1 MNNNIWECVCDRL
14 LKTVSK
20 NEFNNW
26 IQPLNF
32 QGIEDGVANFLAPTN
47 FIGTWVLRNYGE
59 MIQRHFITEGTVID
73 RVVFKVDSVS
83 SKKHIDNNNGIA
95 KK

>member
-1 MNNNIWECVCDRL
+1 MNNNIWESVCEGL

-26 IQPLNF
+26 IQPLDF

-59 MIQRHFITEGTVID
+59 MIQRHFISEGNIID
-73 RVVFKVDSVS
+73 RVAFHVDNS
-83 SKKHIDNNNGIA
+83 I
-95 KK
+95 